1 MKCIINDVY
10 NNDAIIIVSYLDL
23 YALGKKEY
31 FFWANESKVML
42 SN

>member
-23 YALGKKEY
+23 YALGKKNIS
-31 FFWANESKVML
+31 FGQMKAK
-42 SN
+42 

>member
-10 NNDAIIIVSYLDL
+10 NNDAIISVLLRFVCI
-23 YALGKKEY
+23 GKKEY